1 MPVTNRPA
9 TGNQSGNQERWN
21 QPSQQHDSSTQG
33 TIQQVK
39 DQAKEAVDSASDLAN
54 KAKDKVQEIASNVAT
69 QVRDKGQE
77 FANQVKDKGQEFAHT
92 AAERA
97 EDLGVELTAMVRRYP
112 VQALLVGF
120 GIGLLMGRVSRI

>member
-9 TGNQSGNQERWN
+9 GGNQAGNQERWN
-21 QPSQQHDSSTQG
+21 QPLPHDSG

-39 DQAKEAVDSASDLAN
+39 DQAKDVVDSATELAG

-69 QVRDKGQE
+69 QVKDRGQE
-77 FANQVKDKGQEFAHT
+77 LKDMGQDFAAN

-97 EDLGVELTAMVRRYP
+97 EDLGVEVTKLVRRYP

>member
-9 TGNQSGNQERWN
+9 TGNQSGSQERWN
-21 QPSQQHDSSTQG
+21 QPSQHDSSTQG

-39 DQAKEAVDSASDLAN
+39 DQAKEVVDSASDLAN

-69 QVRDKGQE
+69 QV
-77 FANQVKDKGQEFAHT
+77 KDKGQEFAHT

-97 EDLGVELTAMVRRYP
+97 EDLGVELTNMVRRYP